1 MASTCPTCRHSW
13 EVPAGGEGRGGGT
26 CPRCG
31 APASPA
37 TSTAPGEWMV
47 RKADGQVYGPFPRE
61 VLIHWVRTGKILPD
75 EEVSRN
81 GGAWRIFAR
90 HEEFTGHFPSAAPA
104 PAAPARGGGLDFR
117 RRRPVPLA
125 VVQSARGAVVV
136 AVVACVALVS
146 WAAIR
151 AGIFVVPE
159 STLDEAARLVARV
172 SGGAVAPEAGSGR
185 RGEVVAAVVAA
196 HVPAPSASA
205 VEPWLRGRAHLREG
219 TLAGVRAAVASFE
232 QAVAN
237 DPESPLALTG
247 LAEARNRLMDLLPGD
262 ADASAAQRE
271 SFYLVEEAMAAG
283 DHAVECL
290 RARAWFLM
298 VSGQLDEGLEVA
310 RRAASLAPDD
320 AELAL
325 LLGTALLRRNGRLD
339 SEAEEVLG
347 RALSIDPALH
357 EARLRLGLA
366 ALAAGDPV
374 RAEREI
380 REVLKVQD
388 RSAGAH
394 FGLGQAL
401 EARGALAQA
410 AAEYRSA
417 ATLEPEG
424 IRAALAASGLE
435 YRALGRPGDAAALYA
450 RALDSA
456 IGPTPTDRREAL
468 AHRAAALGAAGHPD
482 EAVATAEEA
491 LALGG
496 DDPVALFAAGMAHL
510 RAGRPAE
517 AAARFVRLELAAD
530 GLDPRD
536 QARVFLARGE
546 AARRSDD
553 VREAVR
559 GYSRALEKDPFLS
572 PAQLALAGTHA
583 RTGQRAEAVAAALG
597 ALRKDP
603 FLWRRKAAPGLLHM
617 EAPDLTWVPAALES
631 LHTPGHFDPD
641 VLAALAVARLMAGDL
656 AGARRAAEQ
665 SLADDPS
672 HAAARVVLGLA
683 ALESRDLPGAEAAL
697 SRAMGQGGDAGAAAL
712 YTAEARLAA
721 GDDRGAE
728 EALRR
733 ALARDRASPWVHL
746 RLAQIARR
754 RGGTGEARASID
766 EASRLA
772 PQLVD
777 VLIESHALRAAAGA
791 GAKEST
797 AR

>member
-1 MASTCPTCRHSW
+1 MTSTCPTCRHSW
-13 EVPAGGEGRGGGT
+13 EVPAGGEGADWGT

-31 APASPA
+31 APASPVPP
-37 TSTAPGEWMV
+37 TAPGEWMV
-47 RKADGQVYGPFPRE
+47 RKADGRVFGPFPRE

-75 EEVSRN
+75 EEVSRS

-90 HEEFTGHFPSAAPA
+90 HEEFAGHFPGAAPA
-104 PAAPARGGGLDFR
+104 PPAPGRGGDLDFR

-125 VVQSARGAVVV
+125 LVQSARGAGAAAIV
-136 AVVACVALVS
+136 AAASLAT

-151 AGIFVVPE
+151 AGTFVVPE
-159 STLDEAARLVARV
+159 STLDEVARLVARV
-172 SGGAVAPEAGSGR
+172 SGGGAPDAASGR
-185 RGEVVAAVVAA
+185 GAEVVAAVVAA
-196 HVPAPSASA
+196 HDPAPSASA

-219 TLAGVRAAVASFE
+219 SLAGVRAAIASFE

-237 DPESPLALTG
+237 DPDSALALTG

-262 ADASAAQRE
+262 AEASAAQRE
-271 SFYLVEEAMAAG
+271 SFYLVEEAMEAG

-298 VSGQLDEGLEVA
+298 VSGLLDEGLDVA

-325 LLGTALLRRNGRLD
+325 LLGTALLRRSGRLD
-339 SEAEEVLG
+339 AETEESLE
-347 RALSIDPALH
+347 RALSIDPSLH
-357 EARLRLGLA
+357 EARIQLGLA
-366 ALAAGDPV
+366 ALASGDPL
-374 RAEREI
+374 RAEREL
-380 REVLKVQD
+380 RDVLEVQD
-388 RSAGAH
+388 RSARAR
-394 FGLGQAL
+394 FGLGRAL

-417 ATLEPEG
+417 AALEPEG
-424 IRAALAASGLE
+424 IRAALAAAGLE
-435 YRALGRPGDAAALYA
+435 YRALGRPADAAALYA
-450 RALDSA
+450 RALASA
-456 IGPTPTDRREAL
+456 IGPTPADRREAL
-468 AHRAAALGAAGHPD
+468 AHRAAALAAAGRPD
-482 EAVATAEEA
+482 EAVATADEA

-496 DDPVALFAAGMAHL
+496 DDPVALFAAGAAHL

-530 GLDPRD
+530 GLGPRD
-536 QARVFLARGE
+536 QARVFFARGE

-559 GYSRALEKDPFLS
+559 GYSRALEKDPFLV
-572 PAQLALAGTHA
+572 PAHLALAGTYA
-583 RTGQRAEAVAAALG
+583 RAGQRGEAVAAALG

-603 FLWRRKAAPGLLHM
+603 WLWRRKAAPGTLHL

-641 VLAALAVARLMAGDL
+641 VLAALAVAHLLVGDG
-656 AGARRAAEQ
+656 AGARRAAGQ
-665 SLADDPS
+665 ALADDPA
-672 HAAARVVLGLA
+672 HTAARVVMGLA
-683 ALESRDLPGAEAAL
+683 ALESRDLAGAEAAL
-697 SRAMGQGGDAGAAAL
+697 SRAMAEGRDAGAAAL
-712 YTAEARLAA
+712 YAAETRLAA

-733 ALARDRASPWVHL
+733 TLARDRASPWAHL
-746 RLAQIARR
+746 RLAQISRR
-754 RGGTGEARASID
+754 KGADGEARASID

-777 VLIESHALRAAAGA
+777 VLVESHALRAATGA
-791 GAKEST
+791 GAKESA